1 MTLTILILEDEP
13 EVRHALER
21 DLQAFADRFNIE
33 AAETFDEAW
42 DVLEELIDSE
52 DELALVLSDH
62 RLPGRDGVDFLISI
76 SEDER
81 VADAKKILVTGQAF
95 LDDTVRAVNK
105 AHLDYYVAKP
115 WDGAQLC
122 EVVRELLTDYVLE
135 SGVDPLHYMR
145 DLDEERILDVWR

>member
-1 MTLTILILEDEP
+1 MTLCILILEDEP

-21 DLQAFADRFNIE
+21 DLQPFADRFQLE
-33 AAETFDEAW
+33 SAESYADAW
-42 DVLEELIDSE
+42 DVVEEIVQSE

-62 RLPGRDGVDFLISI
+62 RLPDRDGVDFLISL
-76 SEDER
+76 SEDDR
-81 VADAKKILVTGQAF
+81 VSDAKKILVTGQAY

-115 WDGAQLC
+115 WEAAELC

-135 SGVDPLHYMR
+135 NGVDPLHYMR
-145 DLDEERILDVWR
+145 DLDEERILEVWR